1 MPNTHFLECF
11 KNVLLRKSDTP
22 ALVTS
27 DNKTIAWSK
36 YYEDTSSFAN
46 GLELYNV
53 EQEETIAIMGFNN
66 YYWHVSAIGSAIY
79 GSPFTGI
86 YPTNGPEEV
95 DHNLSLTNASVL
107 VIENMKLLEKINLK
121 RKLKLII
128 VYDDETNIDL
138 YQDIPV
144 VNMTKFLNVHKQFNY
159 PKNEV
164 SGEKTLCYIFTSGTT
179 GLSKAVTISHD
190 NVTYTAERMC
200 DIYQLNNERVVSY
213 LPLSH
218 IAASMI
224 DIFCHIYHQGTIFF
238 AKPDALRGS
247 LKDTLVIA
255 RPTMFFGVPRVW
267 EKMREAMLKK
277 AAEKYK
283 GTIGGILKSIVQCAK
298 NNTKSIHVKSQKNM
312 AATFKEKFV
321 YNTLGKLFFKK
332 IKTELGLNQCKFFM
346 TGAAPISVEILEY
359 FASIDIVIN
368 ELYGMSETTGVITA
382 SLPNHYRWGSA
393 GKSLIGQVKIADDG
407 EILYQSKCVFKE
419 YKDNQEATNETLV
432 DGWLHTG
439 DIGEVREGYL
449 YITGRKKEL
458 LITGGGEN
466 VAPVKIEERIKE
478 NGPALSQVIVIGDR
492 KKYLTCLVTLA
503 TKENSNELLNKE
515 VDPTSKTLPTAQI
528 SELWKNYIQK
538 AVDTYNANPV
548 SNAQKIQK
556 FVILN
561 EDLSIE
567 NGCMTPTMKIKR
579 AKVYE
584 KFAEDIDK
592 MYQE

>member
-1 MPNTHFLECF
+1 MPHTHFLECF
-11 KNVLLRKSDTP
+11 KDVLLRKPDTP
-22 ALVTS
+22 ALITS

-36 YYEDTSSFAN
+36 YYADTSSFAN
-46 GLELYNV
+46 GLKSYDVNAN
-53 EQEETIAIMGFNN
+53 ETIAIMGFNH
-66 YYWHVSAIGSAIY
+66 YYWHVSAIGSAVY

-95 DHNLSLTNASVL
+95 EHNLSLTNTSVL
-107 VIENMKLLEKINLK
+107 VIENMKLLEKINLR
-121 RKLKLII
+121 RKLRLII

-138 YQDIPV
+138 YQDIPIV
-144 VNMTKFLNVHKQFNY
+144 TMPKFLNIHKKFNY
-159 PKNEV
+159 LKDKI
-164 SGEKTLCYIFTSGTT
+164 SGEKILCYIFTSGTT
-179 GLSKAVTISHD
+179 GLSKAVTINHD

-200 DIYQLNNERVVSY
+200 DIYQLKNERVVSY

-277 AAEKYK
+277 AAEKYR
-283 GTIGGILKSIVQCAK
+283 GAIGGILKSIVQCAK
-298 NNTKSIHVKSQKNM
+298 DNTKSIHVKKQNNLVG
-312 AATFKEKFV
+312 TFKEKLV
-321 YNTLGKLFFKK
+321 YNTLGKLFFGK
-332 IKTELGLNQCKFFM
+332 IKAELGFNECKYFM
-346 TGAAPISVEILEY
+346 TGAAPISVDVLEY

-382 SLPNHYRWGSA
+382 SLPNHYRWGST
-393 GKSLIGQVKIADDG
+393 GKALIGQVKIAEDG
-407 EILYQSKCVFKE
+407 EILYQSKCVFQG
-419 YKDNQEATNETLV
+419 YKDNQEATNETLE

-439 DIGEVREGYL
+439 DIGEVRDGYL

-458 LITGGGEN
+458 LITAGGEN

-478 NGPALSQVIVIGDR
+478 NAPALSQVIVIGDR

-503 TKENSNELLNKE
+503 TKENSNELINKD
-515 VDPTSKTLPTAQI
+515 VDPTSKTLPTAQL
-528 SELWKNYIQK
+528 SDLWKNYIQK
-538 AVDTYNANPV
+538 GIDTYNANPV

-584 KFAEDIDK
+584 KFAEDIAK
-592 MYQE
+592 LYQD